1 MFFSVIV
8 PIYNIEK
15 YIKRCIESVL
25 AQNFTDYELIL
36 VDDGSPDNCGAICDE
51 YARVDDRIKVIHKV
65 NGGLVSA
72 RQAGI
77 QVAKGDYVFNLDGDD
92 AMHEDALQNAYDILS
107 KTKADI
113 ATFSIK
119 YCYDDKDSEVFD
131 DLMEEGLYDKAKME
145 THIYPKLLSDE
156 NMHHIFYF
164 LCGKAIKRE
173 LLTGHQLRVN
183 PAISLG
189 EDLSCIV
196 PCYLEAQSV
205 YVSRAVSYLYMIRS
219 DSISTD
225 FKTAQITQVADVVKG
240 LKEISLPV
248 PADFEMQIARYS
260 CFMCFAILA
269 AAAEGK
275 HFKALPKLEELIM
288 STVHK
293 DEIPKASFTSL
304 TTKSRI
310 AISLMQKRK
319 FKSAFYFL
327 YLCKQIKCLMKKG

>member
-25 AQNFTDYELIL
+25 EQNFTDYELIL

-164 LCGKAIKRE
+164 SGYI
-173 LLTGHQLRVN
+173 LTKYH
-183 PAISLG
+183 
-189 EDLSCIV
+189 
-196 PCYLEAQSV
+196 
-205 YVSRAVSYLYMIRS
+205 
-219 DSISTD
+219 
-225 FKTAQITQVADVVKG
+225 
-240 LKEISLPV
+240 
-248 PADFEMQIARYS
+248 
-260 CFMCFAILA
+260 
-269 AAAEGK
+269 
-275 HFKALPKLEELIM
+275 
-288 STVHK
+288 
-293 DEIPKASFTSL
+293 
-304 TTKSRI
+304 
-310 AISLMQKRK
+310 
-319 FKSAFYFL
+319 
-327 YLCKQIKCLMKKG
+327 